1 MIVHVHTQAHTEREI
16 GVYWYTHTHAHK
28 HFCTNTL
35 TRCERGTQGLGFRLR
50 VYINTHTLYLYL
62 SLSHSTHL
70 CRLNTPTVERLTAL
84 VQLWETGDKLAF
96 NSAIIHGHDLLRMP
110 PEKWPELREIRPKG
124 WWVTCIGETLLKP
137 CAGCKNLYDTQ
148 ALDKDSSHCANCR
161 TANPPSD
168 MPAKKHRPLNYYFE
182 PSSEGPS
189 LTEPRLKR
197 RRMSQHT
204 LEETVTRH
212 KEKTYTPP
220 FTPNQEEL
228 QAIRGFDLNPRYGPI
243 TGRSRDERAALGT
256 SLDISL
262 PPLIRQLQ
270 QRIGTLDDNS
280 LGPQTPI
287 R

>member
-1 MIVHVHTQAHTEREI
+1 MKNEGLKWVGKREFTMIVHVHTQAHTEREI

-161 TANPPSD
+161 CKSPQRHACQETPALKLLFRTIIRGPLFNRA
-168 MPAKKHRPLNYYFE
+168 PAKTQTNE
-182 PSSEGPS
+182 S
-189 LTEPRLKR
+189 
-197 RRMSQHT
+197 
-204 LEETVTRH
+204 
-212 KEKTYTPP
+212 TYP
-220 FTPNQEEL
+220 
-228 QAIRGFDLNPRYGPI
+228 
-243 TGRSRDERAALGT
+243 GRDGHST
-256 SLDISL
+256 
-262 PPLIRQLQ
+262 
-270 QRIGTLDDNS
+270 
-280 LGPQTPI
+280 
-287 R
+287 